1 MAVKV
6 TLVPSQIGPEG
17 NAAILTLG
25 IAFGVTVIVIG
36 LLVAGEPV

>member
-6 TLVPSQIGPEG
+6 TLVHAQILPEG

-25 IAFGVTVIVIG
+25 VTFGVTDIVR
-36 LLVAGEPV
+36 LFPFAVETV